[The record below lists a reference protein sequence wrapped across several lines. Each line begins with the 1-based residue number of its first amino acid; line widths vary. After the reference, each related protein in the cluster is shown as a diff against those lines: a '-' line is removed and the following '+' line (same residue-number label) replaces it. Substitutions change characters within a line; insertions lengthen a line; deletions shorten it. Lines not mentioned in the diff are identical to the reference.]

1 MTDSKEHRGWIGK
14 LFGGRRTRAQ
24 RQAPARPDAEDPR
37 AWARPEELVDLSSLP
52 PHMAED
58 MVATAALID
67 EADRARERGHREQA
81 EELLRGAVRST
92 VDPYRQLAEERL
104 GTLLSE
110 NGEVEEAVAL
120 WLRAAE
126 GPDPGLRQAVG
137 TYLGSI
143 PFADAGFLVHA
154 DPATMPTL
162 LPRAWGFGRLGAA
175 VYQASAHRHRDA
187 PAAVRRHLLA
197 LDAARYGDLDLAAR
211 IDAVPV
217 ADEPPARR
225 RVEWAS
231 GVQLGGC
238 RWSTVGHPDGVSAVA
253 AGPVTVDGRPVVV
266 TGGDDG
272 TVRLWDLATGEPAGE
287 PLADHTGRVLAVA
300 TADLDGRPVAVS
312 AGTDKAVRI
321 WDLRTRRLRHAPLT
335 GHTDWV
341 TGVATATVR
350 DRLVAV
356 TCGHDQS
363 VRVWDLATGEPVGAP
378 MGDPAGSGSAYPHR
392 LASVATTVLDRR
404 PVAVTGDFGGTVRV
418 WDLAKGR
425 RLRAPLATGT
435 GAVEALA
442 TVSAGGRPAVVVGGS
457 DGTATLWDL
466 ASGAQV
472 GERLAGSTTWPQTVA
487 AVTSG
492 AGPAVV
498 TGDTTGMVRLWD
510 PATGRQTAQAFAGPL
525 GHVRTLAASTAD
537 GRPVVLI
544 GTGDGRVHRWDPD
557 TESPVGHPL
566 PGHGD
571 TVTSVTTIEADGD
584 TLVVS
589 SGWDGTTRLWDLAT
603 GAEAGTPL
611 TGSDDPV
618 YGTATAVVD
627 GRPLVI
633 VAGSGGTARLWDPVT
648 GAEPGGL
655 DHDADVHAVAT
666 TALAGRPVAV
676 TGDTD
681 GLVRIWDLGTGEDL
695 HGPLT
700 GHESGVSAALTTELD
715 GRPVAVTADEDTVRL
730 WDPASGAPLGPPI
743 VLAPPAGSGPA
754 AEPEDEAPPAIE
766 MLATA
771 VVDGRPVLAVGCE
784 DGLVHLRDLGTRAPV
799 GEPVRADGLTALT
812 TARIGDRPV
821 LLTGGDDGT
830 VRTWDLATRTR
841 SGPDLVLPFPVGALA
856 VTPAGR
862 LVAGFGRE
870 VAVFGPAE
878 PA

>member
-14 LFGGRRTRAQ
+14 LFGGRRTRAE
-24 RQAPARPDAEDPR
+24 RPAPARPAGEDPR

-52 PHMAED
+52 PHVAED

-67 EADRARERGHREQA
+67 EADRAREHGHREQA
-81 EELLRGAVRST
+81 EELLRAAVRST

-110 NGEVEEAVAL
+110 NGEVEEAIAL

-137 TYLGSI
+137 VHLGSI
-143 PFADAGFLVHA
+143 AFTDAAFLVRA
-154 DPATMPTL
+154 DPATVLAL
-162 LPRAWGFGRLGAA
+162 LPGAWGAGRLGAA

-211 IDAVPV
+211 IAAVPV
-217 ADEPPARR
+217 PDEPPSRR

-231 GVQLGGC
+231 GAQLGGC
-238 RWSTVGHPDGVSAVA
+238 RWSTPGHADGVSAVA
-253 AGPVTVDGRPVVV
+253 AGTVTVDGRPVVV

-272 TVRLWDLATGEPAGE
+272 TVRLWDLATGEPVGE
-287 PLADHTGRVLAVA
+287 PLADHTGPVLAVA

-312 AGTDKAVRI
+312 AGTDKAVRV
-321 WDLRTRRLRHAPLT
+321 WDLGTRRLLHAPLT
-335 GHTDWV
+335 GHTGWV
-341 TGVATATVR
+341 TGAATTTLR
-350 DRLVAV
+350 DRPVAV

-363 VRVWDLATGEPVGAP
+363 VRVWDLATGEPAGAP
-378 MGDPAGSGSAYPHR
+378 MGEPAGPGSAYPHR
-392 LASVATTVLDRR
+392 LAAVVTTVLDRR
-404 PVAVTGDFGGTVRV
+404 PVAVTGDFEGTIRI

-425 RLRAPLATGT
+425 RLRAPLVTGT

-442 TVSAGGRPAVVVGGS
+442 TVSAGGRPTLVVGGS

-466 ASGAQV
+466 ASGAQA
-472 GERLAGSTTWPQTVA
+472 GERLAGSAPWPQAVA

-492 AGPAVV
+492 AGPVVV

-525 GHVRTLAASTAD
+525 GRVRTLAASTAD
-537 GRPVVLI
+537 GRPVVLV

-557 TESPVGHPL
+557 TEGPVGRPL

-571 TVTSVTTIEADGD
+571 TVTSVTTIGTDGD

-589 SGWDGTTRLWDLAT
+589 SAWDGTARLWDLAT
-603 GAEAGTPL
+603 GAEAGTPF
-611 TGSDDPV
+611 TGSGEPV
-618 YGTATAVVD
+618 HGTAAAVVD
-627 GRPLVI
+627 GRPVVV
-633 VAGSGGTARLWDPVT
+633 VAEGGETARLWDPVT
-648 GAEPGGL
+648 AAEAGAL

-666 TALAGRPVAV
+666 TTLDGRPVAV
-676 TGDTD
+676 TGSAD

-695 HGPLT
+695 HGPLA
-700 GHESGVSAALTTELD
+700 GHESGVIAAAVTVLD

-730 WDPASGAPLGPPI
+730 WDPAAGTPIGPQI
-743 VLAPPAGSGPA
+743 TVAPPAGPGPA
-754 AEPEDEAPPAIE
+754 ADPEDEAPPAVE
-766 MLATA
+766 LLATA

-784 DGLVHLRDLGTRAPV
+784 DGLVHLRDLTTRAPI
-799 GEPVRADGLTALT
+799 GGPVHAAGLTAMA
-812 TARIGDRPV
+812 TARIDDRPALV
-821 LLTGGDDGT
+821 TGGDDGV
-830 VRTWDLATRTR
+830 VRTWDLTTLTR
-841 SGPDLVLPFPVGALA
+841 SGPDLVLPFPVEALA
-856 VTPAGR
+856 VAPDGR
-862 LVAGFGRE
+862 LVVGFGRE
-870 VAVFGPAE
+870 VGVFGPAD